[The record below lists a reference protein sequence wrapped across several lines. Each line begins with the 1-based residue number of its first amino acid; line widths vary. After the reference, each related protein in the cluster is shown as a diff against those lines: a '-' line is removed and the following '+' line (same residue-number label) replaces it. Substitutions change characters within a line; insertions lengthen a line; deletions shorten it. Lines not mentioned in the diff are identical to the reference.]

1 MPSLDEVRAAVA
13 DASDD
18 GRAISAARF
27 FKTGPGEY
35 GEGDVFVGVDM
46 PAARRIARRFA
57 TLDPGDIDA
66 LLWSGVHE
74 ERMVALLVL
83 VLQFRAASDDPARE
97 RIVEQ
102 YLTAARL
109 ERVNNW
115 DLVDASAEFI
125 LGEWLLERPRNA
137 LFALAKSDI
146 LWERRIAIVATFA
159 FIKAG
164 DGSTTLELAERMLRE
179 RTDLIQKAVGWMLRE
194 VGKRVSREQLIAFL
208 DAHAAAMGRTTLSY
222 ATEHLPPEDR
232 ARYRAQR

>member
-1 MPSLDEVRAAVA
+1 MDALAEVKRALA

-18 GRAISAARF
+18 ARAEHSARY

-35 GEGDVFVGVDM
+35 GDGDVFVGVDV

-57 TLDPGDIDA
+57 GLDEGTIDA
-66 LLWSGVHE
+66 LLWDEVHE
-74 ERMVALLVL
+74 ARLVALLVL
-83 VLQFRAASDDPARE
+83 VAQFRDGDPATRE

-115 DLVDASAEFI
+115 DLVDASAEYI
-125 LGEWLLERPRNA
+125 LGEWLLDKPRGR

-146 LWERRIAIVATFA
+146 LWERRIAIVATFQ
-159 FIKAG
+159 FIKHG
-164 DGSTTLELAERMLRE
+164 DASTTLELAERMIRE

-194 VGKRVSREQLIAFL
+194 VGKRVSRDALLGFL
-208 DAHAAAMGRTTLSY
+208 DAHAAAMGRTALSY
-222 ATEHLPPEDR
+222 ATEHLSPEER
-232 ARYRAQR
+232 AHYRAMR